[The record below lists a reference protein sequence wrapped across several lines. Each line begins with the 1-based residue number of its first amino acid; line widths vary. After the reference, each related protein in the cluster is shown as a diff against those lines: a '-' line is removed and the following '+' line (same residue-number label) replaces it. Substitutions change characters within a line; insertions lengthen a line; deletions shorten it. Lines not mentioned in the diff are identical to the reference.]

1 MPVPAESGPPLATI
15 PVVMDVDEACELAR
29 RGRTEIY
36 RAIKSGAL
44 PSVKSGRRR
53 LIPGAGFK
61 TWLAEG
67 MPMEV
72 VAH

>member
-1 MPVPAESGPPLATI
+1 MPAVTEAGPPLAPI

-29 RGRTEIY
+29 CGRTGIY

-53 LIPGAGFK
+53 LIPGTGFK

-67 MPMEV
+67 MPREV
-72 VAH
+72 AAN

>member
-1 MPVPAESGPPLATI
+1 MPAISEAGPPLAPI

-61 TWLAEG
+61 SWLAEG
-67 MPMEV
+67 MPLEV
-72 VAH
+72 PAN